1 MNEIIDDKRVINNEM
16 FLSYFNYQN
25 PSLLVKDLIR
35 AKQNKNQKSVN
46 NINNGLIDLR
56 NGINRK

>member
-1 MNEIIDDKRVINNEM
+1 MNEIIDDERVINNEM

-46 NINNGLIDLR
+46 S
-56 NGINRK
+56 INRK